1 MHEVSIAL
9 SLLERVIE
17 ECQRNGYSKIT
28 SVSVDIGRASGIM
41 PDALSFSFNAIKAD
55 TIAANAELLINE
67 VNVRALCK
75 ACGTEFASEETYI
88 FSCPYCGSTDFSV
101 ISGRELDITEI
112 EVE

>member
-17 ECQRNGYSKIT
+17 ECQGKGYSRVNSIR
-28 SVSVDIGRASGIM
+28 VDIGRASGIM
-41 PDALSFSFNAIKAD
+41 PDALSFSFNAIKTD
-55 TIAANAELLINE
+55 TIAADAELIINE
-67 VNVRALCK
+67 VPLRAQCMD
-75 ACGTEFASEETYI
+75 CQSEFASEETYI
-88 FSCPYCGSTDFSV
+88 FMCPACGSITFSV